1 MLRYGFECLFSTTLL
16 RGTGTGT
23 ADDLHDNVLNV
34 CVPPM
39 WQGLTL
45 VHFSAQRK
53 RFCGIGGAF
62 RGCLGGV

>member
-1 MLRYGFECLFSTTLL
+1 MLRSGFECLFSTTLL

-39 WQGLTL
+39 WLASAGLK
-45 VHFSAQRK
+45 A
-53 RFCGIGGAF
+53 GG
-62 RGCLGGV
+62 L